1 MRKEDHFGRQMGMFG
16 RLLRDIRQAR
26 GIAPEELA
34 RGICTVKALEKY
46 ESGEREP
53 EKLTADALFTRL
65 RKSMDKFEIIL
76 GYPEYNMAV
85 CRMQIQRLLRVG
97 KLLEAE
103 EGIDRYVGMDG
114 ALHLHYQ
121 YACFLRAELLRKR
134 QVPMAEQIANVV
146 DGIYQTLET
155 RNKKGIRKVTAEEK
169 TGRGLQP
176 KCLSERYSS
185 KMELYLLERY
195 AILLEAD
202 GRQAEAVLWYRAII
216 QYLDDEEYDLAD
228 RYSLYPVMA
237 YQLAKYYGEQRRKE
251 EAFWYI
257 ARGCEMLGR
266 RKNQLALFCR
276 LTELKFLLEDA
287 REGEVKPDHR
297 EREEYRSLCGSKTL
311 KEAGFLDNWYPM
323 YREKHLICFNDLV
336 RERRLAAGMS
346 KTELAYGIFAERTLE
361 RMEARKNTPRA
372 LAREKLLQKLKLPME
387 KYNAGI
393 VTVRYQDYRKVGRLE
408 MLCQE
413 GKYREAR
420 EIYRELQRCIDLK
433 NLTNQQW
440 AEYWDIRIADGLGHL
455 SPGMKGERLWALL
468 QKTVPIKRGCPQFEC
483 QLMRNERYVLNQ
495 IANGIVPEKTKMKKI
510 LLNQIKIFYQKREK
524 KLFDPEYLIQM
535 FVQLGNAV
543 REEKNYPLA
552 LRYLHMAQKKM
563 EELDEWHFW
572 EYILLYEQCVV
583 QEAGTWKSDFQ
594 CARQAY
600 AISRL
605 YAKNQVICDY
615 IIRWYGESI

>member
-1 MRKEDHFGRQMGMFG
+1 MIALSHKGREGYTTSKIPSFGRGGWGG
-16 RLLRDIRQAR
+16 R
-26 GIAPEELA
+26 
-34 RGICTVKALEKY
+34 
-46 ESGEREP
+46 
-53 EKLTADALFTRL
+53 AD
-65 RKSMDKFEIIL
+65 
-76 GYPEYNMAV
+76 
-85 CRMQIQRLLRVG
+85 
-97 KLLEAE
+97 E
-103 EGIDRYVGMDG
+103 EGRSFWQADGDVRAAAARYPPSEGDCPGG
-114 ALHLHYQ
+114 ACAGNLY
-121 YACFLRAELLRKR
+121 
-134 QVPMAEQIANVV
+134 
-146 DGIYQTLET
+146 G
-155 RNKKGIRKVTAEEK
+155 KGIGKI
-169 TGRGLQP
+169 
-176 KCLSERYSS
+176 CLSERYFS

-552 LRYLHMAQKKM
+552 LRYLHMAQKR
-563 EELDEWHFW
+563 
-572 EYILLYEQCVV
+572 
-583 QEAGTWKSDFQ
+583 WKSWMSGIFGNTF
-594 CARQAY
+594 CSMNSVSFRKRAHGKVISNVPGKRMRSAAY
-600 AISRL
+600 MQ
-605 YAKNQVICDY
+605 KTK
-615 IIRWYGESI
+615 